1 MEVVSP
7 SFSLGIIISKYCRFH
22 FTEKEIER
30 KQTRERGRDKEVERK
45 KKRER
50 GRDKEVEKEEERKR
64 KFWNLFFR
72 HFQQRKK

>member
-1 MEVVSP
+1 LEVVSP

-30 KQTRERGRDKEVERK
+30 KQKRERGREKEVERK

-50 GRDKEVEKEEERKR
+50 GREKEVERKR
-64 KFWNLFFR
+64 
-72 HFQQRKK
+72 